1 MRNDLLNT
9 ACRGRIEERKG
20 HKDAQ
25 KDAERHPKSRSL
37 SEAALSD
44 AVGRGQLVEK
54 VGIGLVGS
62 AGEDQNT

>member
-1 MRNDLLNT
+1 MFPTASLMRNNLLNT

-44 AVGRGQLVEK
+44 AVGPLPGNK
-54 VGIGLVGS
+54 VNKGL
-62 AGEDQNT
+62 ALL